1 MRVDDVAG
9 NGPGI
14 YCSPRHRMPFNSR
27 NEGSKR
33 VLATWLRP
41 GNLCCGPT
49 PLNSHLSFFVIEL
62 AELAPSSPPPNP
74 PFNKIFPLHSRAF
87 NRSFF
92 CSTSAPLRETSSRFR
107 FKTAQVELNKGT
119 IVRPCRGR
127 QRVARYGVIQ
137 VQHVGRSA
145 GDATGHGTR
154 DTRHGTRDT
163 GHGTLDTDGTK

>member
-49 PLNSHLSFFVIEL
+49 PQQQHARV
-62 AELAPSSPPPNP
+62 
-74 PFNKIFPLHSRAF
+74 RDG
-87 NRSFF
+87 
-92 CSTSAPLRETSSRFR
+92 ET
-107 FKTAQVELNKGT
+107 
-119 IVRPCRGR
+119 R
-127 QRVARYGVIQ
+127 QQVARPEAQAEGL
-137 VQHVGRSA
+137 A
-145 GDATGHGTR
+145 DAAPP
-154 DTRHGTRDT
+154 RHR
-163 GHGTLDTDGTK
+163 HA